1 MPEEAV
7 AERQPL
13 LYYLKLRYNSV
24 NYAMMRCLAQ
34 KGDDYE
40 YRVCI

>member
-13 LYYLKLRYNSV
+13 LNCRKLRYNSM
-24 NYAMMRCLAQ
+24 NYAMMRRFAQ